1 MGFNGSHAQTIDPDA
16 IRILLSPQLDTTL
29 VAQMSGRIESID
41 ASLGSNVVKDQVL
54 VSFDCAESQA
64 RLDMSQAEYDGARQ
78 TLAVKSN
85 LRRLDAAGDAEVA
98 IAAAES
104 RRTKAATELHQAQ
117 LSLCEIKAPFDGRV
131 AKIYAKQ
138 YQGVN
143 TGDPIIDL
151 VSSGP
156 LKIRLNIPSN
166 MLKSV
171 DINTP
176 FNVHVYE
183 TDDNYPA
190 AVTAI
195 NSRIDAVARTIEIE
209 GNLDQVYPELLPGM
223 SGIAQF

>member
-1 MGFNGSHAQTIDPDA
+1 
-16 IRILLSPQLDTTL
+16 
-29 VAQMSGRIESID
+29 MS
-41 ASLGSNVVKDQVL
+41 K
-54 VSFDCAESQA
+54 AEH
-64 RLDMSQAEYDGARQ
+64 DGARQ

-138 YQGVN
+138 FQGVN
-143 TGDPIIDL
+143 AGDPIIDI

-156 LKIRLNIPSN
+156 LKIRLNVPSN
-166 MLKSV
+166 MLKDLEIGSEF
-171 DINTP
+171 T
-176 FNVHVYE
+176 VHIYE
-183 TDDNYPA
+183 TDKSYTAN
-190 AVTAI
+190 VTAI

-209 GNLDQVYPELLPGM
+209 GKLDQSYTELLPGM